1 MHERRGRRLS
11 YELSISHEVSI
22 SAPRAARAYRLT
34 RHHHGCTRYGMAVP
48 TAALP
53 ARVHLRSLTLVGMLS
68 PLPGA
73 RAGRGRQPRVY
84 LRAHLAEQPRHLV
97 GHALVGLAVAVH
109 PEAHVRQRALATQP
123 TERRAHALA
132 LLPTLHAKEL

>member
-1 MHERRGRRLS
+1 
-11 YELSISHEVSI
+11 
-22 SAPRAARAYRLT
+22 
-34 RHHHGCTRYGMAVP
+34 MAVP
-48 TAALP
+48 TVAMPTRAY
-53 ARVHLRSLTLVGMLS
+53 LRSLTLVGMLS

-73 RAGRGRQPRVY
+73 GAGGRGGGQPRVY
-84 LRAHLAEQPRHLV
+84 LGAHLAEQPDHLV

-132 LLPTLHAKEL
+132 LLPTLHAEAL